1 MSATTAHVRCPPKRV
16 LRRALEV
23 ADARDYRVQLS
34 PRGLVYLVT
43 PTGTLLGQPEIN
55 ALAREIELAQEETAA

>member
-1 MSATTAHVRCPPKRV
+1 MTSVRLPPKRV

-23 ADARDYRVQLS
+23 AEVRDYRVQLS

-43 PTGTLLGQPEIN
+43 PTGTLLGQLEIN
-55 ALAREIELAQEETAA
+55 ALARQIEIEQEQGAAA